1 MQRIFIGLIICLL
14 LLNCTK
20 KESPKQ
26 NLPYIISQ
34 KNIKPKNLKEAK
46 SKSSTPLPPPPP
58 PIPGWVVYGTNT
70 FIIDSDSKIYYF
82 QGEKIGFICGTGS
95 QNDTIPHFIDLQPKD
110 LIEIP
115 SNSISD
121 FVKLNY
127 KDDFRNLTFVSS
139 KLDTLKSESF
149 YNLITAL
156 EASLKDRDFY
166 YIGRTTQEE
175 DTVLKYKKNNSY
187 YHSDNIKWDTSRITF
202 PEEIKFIKPPIRI
215 KTKNSKP

>member
-1 MQRIFIGLIICLL
+1 MKNVFFGFLICFL
-14 LLNCTK
+14 LLNCG
-20 KESPKQ
+20 KEESAKQ

-34 KNIKPKNLKEAK
+34 KNIKPKNSKEVKGK
-46 SKSSTPLPPPPP
+46 SATPLPPPPP
-58 PIPGWVVYGTNT
+58 PIPGWLIYGTNT

-82 QGEKIGFICGTGS
+82 QGEKIGFICGNGS

-115 SNSISD
+115 NNSISD

-149 YNLITAL
+149 FNLITAL
-156 EASLKDRDFY
+156 ESSLKDRDFY

-187 YHSDNIKWDTSRITF
+187 YRSDDIKWDKTKIKF
-202 PEEIKFIKPPIRI
+202 PEHIEFLKR
-215 KTKNSKP
+215 